1 MKRFHVNLNVTDLD
15 KSIAFY
21 NELFAAEPTV
31 LEDDYAKWMLDDP
44 YVNFSIST
52 RGAQTGV
59 DHIGLE
65 AGDEDELAVI
75 RDRLVRADSPILDE
89 DDANCCYA
97 NSKKAW
103 ISDPDGV
110 AWETFFSRGRIADYG
125 DGTGEVPARIAAEGK
140 PAAERTG
147 SCC

>member
-21 NELFAAEPTV
+21 NELFAAEPTLV
-31 LEDDYAKWMLDDP
+31 EEDYAKWMLDDP
-44 YVNFSIST
+44 FINFSIAT
-52 RGAQTGV
+52 RGEKTGI

-65 AGDEDELAVI
+65 AGDETELAMI

-89 DDANCCYA
+89 ADANCCYA

-110 AWETFFSRGRIADYG
+110 AWETFFSKGRIADYG